1 MKHLSAASCSPW
13 LIAGFVKPEMHTKSL
28 QRALWA
34 QNMSYVV
41 QPVVGASP
49 QSVVG
54 RLVFTAEFDVRT
66 VEKSWMSKN
75 GLYLFLEWSFPRLT
89 NHKDERDVAEVED
102 FKLLGFLVYKGEW
115 FSLMGL

>member
-1 MKHLSAASCSPW
+1 
-13 LIAGFVKPEMHTKSL
+13 
-28 QRALWA
+28 
-34 QNMSYVV
+34 MSYVV

-75 GLYLFLEWSFPRLT
+75 GLYPFLE
-89 NHKDERDVAEVED
+89 
-102 FKLLGFLVYKGEW
+102 
-115 FSLMGL
+115 